1 MANAPT
7 NASGQLSTKS
17 IGPNSTPVTYTSTW
31 DLFPV
36 PIKDVA
42 LITQP
47 TITWDNFRNISA
59 NSTSFVVSSK
69 AVAAFVALES
79 TLPGR

>member
-1 MANAPT
+1 M
-7 NASGQLSTKS
+7 
-17 IGPNSTPVTYTSTW
+17 TYTSTW

-36 PIKDVA
+36 PIKEVT
-42 LITQP
+42 LNTQP
-47 TITWDNFRNISA
+47 AITWDNFRNNSA